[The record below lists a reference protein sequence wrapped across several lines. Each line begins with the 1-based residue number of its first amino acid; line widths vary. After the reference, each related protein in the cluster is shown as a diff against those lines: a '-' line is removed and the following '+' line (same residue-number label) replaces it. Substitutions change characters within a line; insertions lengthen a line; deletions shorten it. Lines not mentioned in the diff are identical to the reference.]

1 MRALRQ
7 ILLFCLAAMALWS
20 ADLTGKWDFVWQT
33 PGGERRSTLTFT
45 RSAEQVQARFPEAK
59 EPITGTFK
67 EGKLSLTGKVYAS
80 EAGDAADFQM
90 VGTFADGELKGTGA
104 WGEHELSF
112 TARKSN

>member
-1 MRALRQ
+1 
-7 ILLFCLAAMALWS
+7 MALWS
-20 ADLTGKWDFVWQT
+20 ADLTGNWDFVWQT

-45 RSAEQVQARFPEAK
+45 QNAEKVEARFPEAK

-80 EAGDAADFQM
+80 EAGEAAEFQM
-90 VGTFADGELKGTGA
+90 QGTLADDGELKGTGA

-112 TARKSN
+112 TARKAN